1 MDTNFKN
8 NSEKI
13 ASKIKEKIPNL
24 KCPVCSHADFTLTEG
39 YFAHDLQ
46 DDLLSRHIGGKN
58 VPVVPVACK
67 NCGFVMEFAAGILGL
82 LPEEKSEQKKDV
94 VTKKDEK

>member
-1 MDTNFKN
+1 MDTNFQN
-8 NSEKI
+8 NKENIAKKI
-13 ASKIKEKIPNL
+13 QEKIPNL
-24 KCPVCSHADFTLTEG
+24 KCPVCAHSDLTLTDG

-46 DDLLSRHIGGKN
+46 DNLLSRHIGGKN

-82 LPEEKSEQKKDV
+82 LPEEKLDEKKDLIP
-94 VTKKDEK
+94 KKDEK